1 MAKTTHY
8 NSHNFNSDKM
18 VTNIDSHYFRCLVT
32 LMAGEKMAKR
42 GDSAMGWDGM
52 GSSGGFDLFSFVSPG

>member
-1 MAKTTHY
+1 MTTHY

-32 LMAGEKMAKR
+32 LMAGEKMVKR
-42 GDSAMGWDGM
+42 EDSAVEWAAVRE
-52 GSSGGFDLFSFVSPG
+52 GGKQWI